1 MSILFVW
8 AEGVDYLCDTHSKI
22 IASMTVD
29 TENAEPKSRY
39 LVLHILCWAVLIV
52 TPMFFHSS
60 GDDWLVVL
68 NRYMRWLGNPLAY
81 LLVFY
86 LNYLWLVPRFLL
98 KKNDWKM
105 FLFINLLALICGVFM
120 VDVWHCCAVHL
131 LPSLNDI
138 PSRRPTFKFQR
149 YFWAVLTLIL
159 IISLAVAVRMIQRWQ
174 HIEEARK
181 EAETARAEAELSNL
195 RNQLNPHFLLN
206 TLNNIYAL
214 IAFDQEKAQT
224 AVGELS
230 KLLRHVLYENQQDFV
245 PLCKEADFM
254 RNYIELMKIRLTDN
268 VKVTANIN
276 VQPNDSTPVAPL
288 IFISLIENAFKHGIS
303 PQGKGDIK
311 IDLSQANGEIS
322 CEIRNTCYP
331 KRENDKSGSG
341 IGLEQVSRRLELMYP
356 DRYTWEQGKSEDGS
370 EYFSK
375 IIIKKK

>member
-1 MSILFVW
+1 MAVTLEETRSR
-8 AEGVDYLCDTHSKI
+8 
-22 IASMTVD
+22 
-29 TENAEPKSRY
+29 NRY
-39 LVLHILCWAVLIV
+39 LILHLLCWAVLIV
-52 TPMFFHSS
+52 VPMFFHGSS
-60 GDDWLVVL
+60 DDMSDVW
-68 NRYMRWLGNPLAY
+68 NRYVRWLGNLLAY
-81 LLVFY
+81 MMVFY
-86 LNYLWLVPRFLL
+86 LNYLWLVPHYLL
-98 KKNDWKM
+98 KKNWKM
-105 FLFINLLALICGVFM
+105 FLLFNFFVIEGGLLM
-120 VDVWHCCAVHL
+120 MDVWQWGAVQML
-131 LPSLNDI
+131 SSLNDM
-138 PSRRPTFKFQR
+138 PPRRSGFRCQR
-149 YFWAVLTLIL
+149 YFWSVMTMIL

-174 HIEEARK
+174 HLEEARK

-268 VKVTANIN
+268 VKVTTNIN
-276 VQPNDSTPVAPL
+276 VAPNDNTPVAPL

-311 IDLSQANGEIS
+311 IDLSQADGEIA

-356 DRYTWEQGKSEDGS
+356 DRYTWEQGKTEDGS

-375 IIIKKK
+375 ITIKKES

>member
-1 MSILFVW
+1 
-8 AEGVDYLCDTHSKI
+8 
-22 IASMTVD
+22 MTVD

-39 LVLHILCWAVLIV
+39 LVLHILCWAVLII

-131 LPSLNDI
+131 LPSLNDN
-138 PSRRPTFKFQR
+138 PPKRPTFKFQR

-214 IAFDQEKAQT
+214 IAFDSSKAQT
-224 AVGELS
+224 AVEELS
-230 KLLRHVLYENQQDFV
+230 RLLRHALYDNQQQFV
-245 PLCKEADFM
+245 PLYKEVEFM
-254 RNYIELMKIRLTDN
+254 HNYIELMKIRYTSGVNITTD
-268 VKVTANIN
+268 IRIE
-276 VQPNDSTPVAPL
+276 NDDATPVAPL
-288 IFISLIENAFKHGIS
+288 MFISLLENAFKHGIS
-303 PQGKGDIK
+303 PEGKGSIRVTM
-311 IDLSQANGEIS
+311 LQQNGEVTCDIV
-322 CEIRNTCYP
+322 NTNHP
-331 KRENDKSGSG
+331 KRDNDKSGSG
-341 IGLEQVSRRLELMYP
+341 IGLEQVAKRLELLYP
-356 DRYTWEQGKSEDGS
+356 GRYQWHRGVNEQDNTYHSTLTINTNNHDND
-370 EYFSK
+370 
-375 IIIKKK
+375 

>member
-1 MSILFVW
+1 
-8 AEGVDYLCDTHSKI
+8 
-22 IASMTVD
+22 MTVD
-29 TENAEPKSRY
+29 TENAESKSRY

-60 GDDWLVVL
+60 GDDWLVVW

-120 VDVWHCCAVHL
+120 VDVWHWFAVHL

-138 PSRRPTFKFQR
+138 PSRRPTFKCQR

-268 VKVTANIN
+268 VKVTTNFN
-276 VQPNDSTPVAPL
+276 VAPNDSTPVAPL

-311 IDLSQANGEIS
+311 IDLSQADGEIA

-356 DRYTWEQGKSEDGS
+356 DRYTWEQGKTEDGS
-370 EYFSK
+370 EYFSR

>member
-1 MSILFVW
+1 
-8 AEGVDYLCDTHSKI
+8 
-22 IASMTVD
+22 MTTTIND
-29 TENAEPKSRY
+29 NKQGYRN
-39 LVLHILCWAVLIV
+39 LMLHILCWALLFIV
-52 TPMFFHSS
+52 PLFFHGSDES
-60 GDDWLVVL
+60 WTMVWH
-68 NRYMRWLGNPLAY
+68 RYLRGLGASVSY

-86 LNYLWLVPRFLL
+86 LNYLWIVPRYML
-98 KKNDWKM
+98 KKKDWKM
-105 FLFINLLALICGVFM
+105 FLLINVVVMVAGQLA
-120 VDVWHCCAVHL
+120 VDLWHVIINNYMPELVNRGPRAGRQF
-131 LPSLNDI
+131 SRI
-138 PSRRPTFKFQR
+138 PR
-149 YFWAVLTLIL
+149 YFYGSLVNVLFIA
-159 IISLAVAVRMIQRWQ
+159 LAVAVRMYQRWQ
-174 HIEEARK
+174 HLEEARK

-254 RNYIELMKIRLTDN
+254 HNYIELMKIRVTDN
-268 VKVTANIN
+268 VKIAENIN

-303 PQGKGDIK
+303 PQGSGEIKINLTQSNGDIT
-311 IDLSQANGEIS
+311 
-322 CEIRNTCYP
+322 CEIRNSHYP

-356 DRYTWEQGKSEDGS
+356 DRYTWEKGVTEDGK
-370 EYFSK
+370 EYYSK
-375 IIIKKK
+375 IIIKTES